1 MQRVHSC
8 IWEVDSIYS
17 LTALLVSRQSEWATR
32 AKRAQQDWP
41 VNMEIDQDLSLR
53 ESVAICGE
61 SGSATAAWNKI
72 AFRSTG
78 FAGCMQTSL

>member
-1 MQRVHSC
+1 MCLDAAGPFLYLGSRFDKFADR
-8 IWEVDSIYS
+8 I
-17 LTALLVSRQSEWATR
+17 AKVSRQSEWATR

-41 VNMEIDQDLSLR
+41 VNMEIDLR
-53 ESVAICGE
+53 ESVAIGGE
-61 SGSATAAWNKI
+61 SGSATAAWNKV